1 MRIRDAGPFP
11 SSFVDMARWDGSDFN
26 TGMLVTWRVV
36 NLLER
41 LKCGSF
47 RAEPVAVD
55 VTGLNDE
62 QWQRLE
68 ASREPC

>member
-1 MRIRDAGPFP
+1 MRIRDADPFP
-11 SSFVDMARWDGSDFN
+11 NSFVDMARWDGSDFN